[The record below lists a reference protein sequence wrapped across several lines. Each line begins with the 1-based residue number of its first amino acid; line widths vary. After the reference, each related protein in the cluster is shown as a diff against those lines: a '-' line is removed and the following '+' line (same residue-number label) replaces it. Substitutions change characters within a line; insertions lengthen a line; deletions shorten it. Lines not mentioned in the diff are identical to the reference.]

1 MEIIYLNLDEC
12 SEEEL
17 VFAINNNNRYIS
29 NIEQELKMMKKE
41 TTQVSHDNKIYE
53 KNTNLSVDISDT
65 SKTYDDS
72 FNIDET
78 VDYYFEI
85 IDSLNSEDNDKL
97 TTDIFEALPSKNSQY
112 YDEIFFNIQL
122 RLLKNV
128 KEIREFIEEI
138 DEINKDDLEDLK
150 QELNLNIAKIQ
161 AINDIKNK
169 SSDIEET
176 EDARNNLIFVPTS
189 GGNIRVLDELS
200 SIDGEYLEGFRGLIN
215 SIRDGSFKNVKR
227 FHSSNNKTAYASEVK
242 DYKIRVVFD
251 RIGPHEYA
259 LITAFIKKSDND
271 IGYQRTLISK
281 IRNYMNIKNS
291 LIENLSNPSFLALQK
306 QYEKELDTIFESK
319 SRQVQYVKKS
329 GDK

>member
-1 MEIIYLNLDEC
+1 M
-12 SEEEL
+12 
-17 VFAINNNNRYIS
+17 
-29 NIEQELKMMKKE
+29 
-41 TTQVSHDNKIYE
+41 
-53 KNTNLSVDISDT
+53 
-65 SKTYDDS
+65 
-72 FNIDET
+72 
-78 VDYYFEI
+78 
-85 IDSLNSEDNDKL
+85 
-97 TTDIFEALPSKNSQY
+97 
-112 YDEIFFNIQL
+112 
-122 RLLKNV
+122 
-128 KEIREFIEEI
+128 
-138 DEINKDDLEDLK
+138 
-150 QELNLNIAKIQ
+150 
-161 AINDIKNK
+161 
-169 SSDIEET
+169 
-176 EDARNNLIFVPTS
+176 
-189 GGNIRVLDELS
+189 
-200 SIDGEYLEGFRGLIN
+200 EGFRGLIN